1 MQLLYDLCS
10 KLLSLLCT
18 DDDAV
23 SADGSP
29 PEFPPAVQ
37 CKSAALPTTPAAAV
51 ASSSS
56 VEQQLSLNALLLQ
69 AGVTLDALSSGTE
82 HETGADMVYTPFTQD
97 GAEAALSLA
106 TDANINEQQQQQGA
120 IVYSEQDI
128 ERIIN
133 TATSLDDDSELE
145 ESGNEHS
152 GQQKRT
158 RKKGRGAGR
167 KKAGGGTAKVRS
179 SGGSSSFIS
188 VCVWCLTVLVCLLP
202 NCQQGSSSSRVS
214 TGEAAGRSGSG
225 GSRSQQRSAAGSR
238 GSSEIEYSMD
248 FESERGHSQQHSE
261 HSHRSSSS
269 SSNNKH
275 ATARSNSPRSSSR

>member
-1 MQLLYDLCS
+1 M
-10 KLLSLLCT
+10 CT

-29 PEFPPAVQ
+29 QVFPPAVQ
-37 CKSAALPTTPAAAV
+37 CKSAAFPTTPAAAV

-106 TDANINEQQQQQGA
+106 TDASINEQQQQQGA
-120 IVYSEQDI
+120 VVYSEQDI

-133 TATSLDDDSELE
+133 TATSLDDDSDLE
-145 ESGNEHS
+145 QSGNEHS

-167 KKAGGGTAKVRS
+167 KKAGGGTAKVHSS
-179 SGGSSSFIS
+179 SGSSILYFC
-188 VCVWCLTVLVCLLP
+188 VCVVSDCICCLLP
-202 NCQQGSSSSRVS
+202 
-214 TGEAAGRSGSG
+214 
-225 GSRSQQRSAAGSR
+225 
-238 GSSEIEYSMD
+238 Y
-248 FESERGHSQQHSE
+248 
-261 HSHRSSSS
+261 
-269 SSNNKH
+269 
-275 ATARSNSPRSSSR
+275 